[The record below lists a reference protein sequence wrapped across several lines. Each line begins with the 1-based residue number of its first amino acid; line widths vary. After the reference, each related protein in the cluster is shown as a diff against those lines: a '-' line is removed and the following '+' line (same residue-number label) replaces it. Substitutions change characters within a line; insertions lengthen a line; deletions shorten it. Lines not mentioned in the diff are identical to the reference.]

1 MAEIFKYLKV
11 EKLKE
16 YFELGQ
22 SESLGGSIKNLVINN
37 Q

>member
-22 SESLGGSIKNLVINN
+22 SEILDGKS
-37 Q
+37 